1 MTHPKHAQTEHDI
14 LDLIKKRWSPRAF
27 DLSKEV
33 TSSDLIRLFEAARWA
48 PSSGNEQPWRFLVA
62 RRGRQSEAF
71 AGMVSSMTERNQAWA
86 AAAPVLVL
94 VAVRSTLERND
105 AVNAHAWYD
114 TGQAVGF
121 LTLQATDMGLG
132 LRQLAGFDAERAR
145 TGCLVPAPFD
155 PAVLIA
161 IGYPGDPESL
171 TIPFHRET
179 ETQPRQRRAIAD
191 FVYEDTWGGP
201 LGS

>member
-1 MTHPKHAQTEHDI
+1 MTHPKHAQTDHEI
-14 LDLIKKRWSPRAF
+14 LDLIRQRWSPRAF
-27 DLSKEV
+27 DLSRDV
-33 TSSDLIRLFEAARWA
+33 SSADLVRLFEAARWA

-62 RRGRQSEAF
+62 RRGGPSGAF
-71 AGMVSSMTERNQAWA
+71 EGMLSAMTERNRAWA
-86 AAAPVLVL
+86 AAAPVLVM
-94 VAVRSTLERND
+94 VAVRATLERNE

-132 LRQLAGFDAERAR
+132 LRQMAGFDRENAR
-145 TGCLVPAPFD
+145 TSCLVPAPFD

-171 TIPFHRET
+171 AIPFHRET
-179 ETQPRQRRAIAD
+179 EVQPRQRRALSD
-191 FVYEDTWGGP
+191 FVYDETWGTA
-201 LGS
+201 LS

>member
-1 MTHPKHAQTEHDI
+1 MTHPKHAQTEHEI
-14 LDLIKKRWSPRAF
+14 LDLIRQRWSPRAF
-27 DLSKEV
+27 DLSKDV
-33 TSSDLIRLFEAARWA
+33 STADLVRLFEAARWA

-62 RRGRQSEAF
+62 RRGGTSGAF
-71 AGMVSSMTERNQAWA
+71 EGMLSAMTERNRAWA

-94 VAVRSTLERND
+94 VAVRATLERNE

-132 LRQLAGFDAERAR
+132 LRQMAGFDRENAR
-145 TGCLVPAPFD
+145 TSCLVPAPFD

-161 IGYPGDPESL
+161 VGYPGDPESL
-171 TIPFHRET
+171 AIPFHRET
-179 ETQPRQRRAIAD
+179 EVQPRQRRALSD
-191 FVYEDTWGGP
+191 FVYEETWGTA
-201 LGS
+201 LS